1 MRKASRRASCQPAMC
16 AVESGSTLDDRGAN
30 DSGDTK
36 ETGPFKAKDYG
47 RAEVVFVCLGPKA
60 RDAEGAVGMLDA
72 LLARDLNATEKLAR
86 LGSKYG
92 MMLTEPIRREVR
104 HMEDYWDRVF
114 REKYD
119 EGKRDGERDGERN
132 GRISNLA
139 ANARILT
146 DYLAQPVDALLDLLR
161 TSDEDRR
168 AVHAI
173 LGE

>member
-1 MRKASRRASCQPAMC
+1 
-16 AVESGSTLDDRGAN
+16 
-30 DSGDTK
+30 
-36 ETGPFKAKDYG
+36 
-47 RAEVVFVCLGPKA
+47 
-60 RDAEGAVGMLDA
+60 
-72 LLARDLNATEKLAR
+72 
-86 LGSKYG
+86 
-92 MMLTEPIRREVR
+92 
-104 HMEDYWDRVF
+104 MEDYWDRVF